1 MSVFSKRLKEIRKL
15 RGISQE
21 KLGTLAG
28 IDEASASGRMNHY
41 ERGRHEPDFT
51 MVERLAA
58 VLNVP
63 EAYFYAKD
71 DEIAHLLKAWPLLK
85 KSQRQTINDLIK
97 ELTTQ

>member
-1 MSVFSKRLKEIRKL
+1 MSVFAKRLKEIRKL
-15 RGISQE
+15 RGLSQE

-41 ERGRHEPDFT
+41 ERSRHEPDFT

-58 VLNVP
+58 VLKVP

-71 DEIAHLLKAWPLLK
+71 DELAQLLRAWPLLK
-85 KSQRQTINDLIK
+85 KAQRQTINEAIR
-97 ELTTQ
+97 ELLT

>member
-1 MSVFSKRLKEIRKL
+1 MSVFAKRLKEIRKL
-15 RGISQE
+15 RGLSQE

-51 MVERLAA
+51 MVERLAS

-71 DEIAHLLKAWPLLK
+71 DEMAQLLQLWPRLK
-85 KSQRQTINDLIK
+85 KAQRQAISTLLE
-97 ELTTQ
+97 ELAAP